1 VQRLH
6 TRLVA
11 DPYALR
17 EAARRRAELYSWD
30 TSAQLMLD
38 VHRDVSANPTT

>member
-1 VQRLH
+1 M
-6 TRLVA
+6 A

-17 EAARRRAELYSWD
+17 QAARRHAELYSWD

-38 VHRDVSANPTT
+38 VHREVSANATT